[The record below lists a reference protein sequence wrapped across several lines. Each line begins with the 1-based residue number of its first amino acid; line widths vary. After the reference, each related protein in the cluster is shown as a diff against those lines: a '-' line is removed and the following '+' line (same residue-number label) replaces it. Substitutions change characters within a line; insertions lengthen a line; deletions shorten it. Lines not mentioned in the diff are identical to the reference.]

1 MDTVLIK
8 TLQLILSL
16 SLLVVLHEG
25 GHFFFS
31 KLFKVKVE
39 KFFLFFD
46 PYFHLFSTKDKWF
59 LRFFPRFKD
68 KETEYGVGW
77 LPFGG
82 YVKIAGMID
91 ESMDTEQMKKPAQ
104 PWEFRSKPAWQRLL
118 IMVGGVLVNFI
129 LALFIYSMI
138 LYTWGESYIKSEDAV
153 YGLKFNEQA
162 HKDGFVDGDII
173 VSIDGERVE
182 TFQTALLRDISN
194 ASTVTVLRNGAE
206 VTLDMPGNMNL
217 LEMLKQ
223 EPRYADYR
231 MPIMVDSVLAGTPAM
246 ACGLKKGDVITSFN
260 GAPISDYNDWKYQLL
275 RLQDGLGEQATH
287 ADSVKV
293 RMASIVINGKDSV
306 NVMLASD
313 FSLGFYNVP
322 FLSKYKVTTKEYG
335 FFESFPAGIKY
346 GLETLQGYV
355 NDLKYVFTKE
365 GARSVGGFVTIGN
378 LFPAQWDWFKFWN
391 MTAFLSIILA
401 FMNILPIPAF
411 DGGHVLFL
419 LYEVVTRRKPSEK
432 FLERAQVAGMFF
444 ILALLIFANANDIL
458 RVLGF

>member
-1 MDTVLIK
+1 METVLIK

-59 LRFFPRFKD
+59 LRLFPRFKD

-118 IMVGGVLVNFI
+118 IMVGGVFVNFI

-138 LYTWGESYIKSEDAV
+138 LYTWGESYVKSEDAT

-162 HKDGFVDGDII
+162 HKDGFRDGDII
-173 VSIDGERVE
+173 VAVDGERVE
-182 TFQTALLRDISN
+182 TFQMSILRDISN
-194 ASTVTVLRNGAE
+194 ASTVTVLRNGTE

-217 LEMLKQ
+217 LDMLKQ
-223 EPRYADYR
+223 EPKYADYR
-231 MPIMVDSVLAGTPAM
+231 LPLKVDSVSAGSPAM
-246 ACGLKKGDVITSFN
+246 KCGLKKGDVITSFN
-260 GAPISDYNDWKYQLL
+260 GTPIADYNDWQAQVLK
-275 RLQDGLGEQATH
+275 LQDGLTEQSTP
-287 ADSVKV
+287 ADSVKA
-293 RMASIVINGKDSV
+293 RMVALVINGKDSV
-306 NVMLASD
+306 NVMLSPD
-313 FSLGFYNVP
+313 FTFGFYNVP
-322 FLSKYKVTTKEYG
+322 YFSKYKITTKEYG

-346 GLETLQGYV
+346 GLETLHGYV
-355 NDLKYVFTKE
+355 SDLKYVFTKQ

-419 LYEVVTRRKPSEK
+419 LYEVITRRKPSEK

>member
-1 MDTVLIK
+1 
-8 TLQLILSL
+8 
-16 SLLVVLHEG
+16 
-25 GHFFFS
+25 
-31 KLFKVKVE
+31 
-39 KFFLFFD
+39 
-46 PYFHLFSTKDKWF
+46 
-59 LRFFPRFKD
+59 
-68 KETEYGVGW
+68 
-77 LPFGG
+77 
-82 YVKIAGMID
+82 
-91 ESMDTEQMKKPAQ
+91 
-104 PWEFRSKPAWQRLL
+104 
-118 IMVGGVLVNFI
+118 
-129 LALFIYSMI
+129 MI

-231 MPIMVDSVLAGTPAM
+231 MPIMVDSVLAGSPAM

-287 ADSVKV
+287 ADSVKA

-322 FLSKYKVTTKEYG
+322 VLSKYKVTTKEYG

-419 LYEVVTRRKPSEK
+419 LYEVITRRKPSEK